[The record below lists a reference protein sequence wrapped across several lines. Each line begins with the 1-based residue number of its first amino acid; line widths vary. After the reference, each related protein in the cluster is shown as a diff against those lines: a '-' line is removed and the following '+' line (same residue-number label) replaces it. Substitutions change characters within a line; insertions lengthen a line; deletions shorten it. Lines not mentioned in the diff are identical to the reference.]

1 MVKKKLFVIG
11 TYRKK
16 TNKVKELE
24 ALGAKTFY
32 CDIKKNNSI
41 DLVSQKISK
50 FGKWNTLV
58 LAAGDQNPIGKI
70 IDLNFNNF
78 EDSIKVNFI
87 NQMRFLKN
95 LLKKETIKL
104 QKFHQCYSLQG
115 VVQIMQQQI
124 IWLIHFPK

>member
-1 MVKKKLFVIG
+1 M
-11 TYRKK
+11 
-16 TNKVKELE
+16 
-24 ALGAKTFY
+24 GAKTFY

-58 LAAGDQNPIGKI
+58 LLLGDQNPIGKI

-95 LLKKETIKL
+95 LLKKR
-104 QKFHQCYSLQG
+104 Q
-115 VVQIMQQQI
+115 
-124 IWLIHFPK
+124 